1 MSSLSAALNS
11 SGLTIDDVAFW
22 DRVAAHFREKLGR
35 MVRRPSIIRYSG
47 FGMTRLLTTLL

>member
-11 SGLTIDDVAFW
+11 SGLDINDVAFW

-35 MVRRPSIIRYSG
+35 MVCSPSNYLGIPAI
-47 FGMTRLLTTLL
+47 

>member
-11 SGLTIDDVAFW
+11 SALDIDDVAFW

-35 MVRRPSIIRYSG
+35 MVCRRLTYPYRCRYL
-47 FGMTRLLTTLL
+47 MRCNL